1 MIDEMKPLVLQS
13 IEDET
18 GDRCVDIIRLPDGNY
33 TYRECRRDPED
44 GHGWRHLS
52 GAILTTFDTAAAAR
66 QAAGKEVA
74 WLKDDSRDRT

>member
-1 MIDEMKPLVLQS
+1 MKPLVLTS

-18 GDRCVDIIRLPDGNY
+18 GDRCVDILQLDEGRF

-66 QAAGKEVA
+66 QAAGEEVA